1 MSTVVQLRGVRVG
14 AGRVKIAASL
24 TSATSAELAS
34 EAGRVVAAGA
44 DLAEWRADYLLAADP
59 DPALEELPGRLRPHL
74 GDLPLL
80 ATVRS
85 EVEGG
90 QVRLTDAEY
99 AAHTAALLR
108 AGDVDAIDLELARRP
123 VLAELAAEAAGAGIR
138 VVVSQHHVTGTP
150 PAAQIVEQLGQMAQA
165 GADIVK
171 IAVTARGPQD
181 VLELLTAT
189 TRAAAEL
196 AVPVIT
202 MAMGP
207 AGLVSRLCG
216 EVFGSAVTFG
226 AVDRASAPGQ
236 IDIGQLKDVVQI
248 VHEHGHPAS
257 RSQ

>member
-24 TSATSAELAS
+24 TSATPGDLAS

-44 DLAEWRADYLLAADP
+44 DLAEWRADYLLAAHP
-59 DPALEELPGRLRPHL
+59 DHPLDELPGRLRPHL

-85 EVEGG
+85 DVEGG
-90 QVRLTDAEY
+90 QVRLTDAQY

-108 AGDVDAIDLELARRP
+108 AGDVDAIDLELARGP
-123 VLAELAAEAAGAGIR
+123 VLAELAAQAVDAGVR
-138 VVVSQHHVTGTP
+138 VVVSQHHVSDTP
-150 PAAQIVEQLGQMAQA
+150 PAARIVEQLGRMAQA

-171 IAVTARGPQD
+171 IAVTARSPQD

-189 TRAAAEL
+189 TRASAEL
-196 AVPVIT
+196 PVPVVT

-236 IDIGQLKDVVQI
+236 IDIGRLRDVVQI